1 MRRNTFLLAGA
12 AALVLAFGSCGG
24 GSSKTKP
31 TNFNAFVNSIATTQ
45 SDTAEP
51 VDVNGT
57 QFTFSEDPAAF
68 DALFQ

>member
-1 MRRNTFLLAGA
+1 MKRNLSLAVCTALLG
-12 AALVLAFGSCGG
+12 LVLGACHG
-24 GSSKTKP
+24 GSSKTVP
-31 TNFNAFVNSIATTQ
+31 TNFTSYVKSIASTQ